1 MSKDTIPHHLPPITN
16 LQSLI
21 AVIGARQCNAPTYA
35 LAEQVGYELA
45 RRRAIVVCGGLGG
58 VMEAACKGAKRAG
71 GLTIGILPGKTS
83 REANP
88 YVDIPIVT
96 GLGEARNSIVVRT
109 ARAVIAVGGEYGT
122 LSEIAFALKFG
133 IPVIGLNTW
142 QLTRGNKRARI
153 LVARDA
159 QHAVELALRKLNA

>member
-1 MSKDTIPHHLPPITN
+1 VTKDEGRKTKGER
-16 LQSLI
+16 LI
-21 AVIGARQCNAPTYA
+21 AVIGARRCNAATYA

-45 RRRAIVVCGGLGG
+45 RRGAIVVCGGLGG
-58 VMEAACKGAKRAG
+58 VMQAACQGAQRAG
-71 GLTIGILPGKTS
+71 GFTIGILPGKNP
-83 REANP
+83 RDANP

-133 IPVIGLNTW
+133 IPVIGLETW
-142 QLTRGNKRARI
+142 RAARGNLRARI
-153 LVARDA
+153 RQARDA
-159 QHAVELALRKLNA
+159 QQAAEWAMQVG